1 MLSGSID
8 KSSKLFI
15 LNNATGK
22 YDFDKEIVYHQDF
35 VYATAP
41 SVTGDG
47 FFTGG
52 KDGKMF
58 KVDLMGNP
66 VMIYEGHESAVN
78 SISQA
83 IPEEVVS
90 GSWDGT
96 ARIWNV
102 ESGKCI
108 TTLPDHSHATAVLTL
123 QNGITITGSQD
134 KKIRIWFKGNLER
147 EFIGHE
153 DIIR

>member
-1 MLSGSID
+1 MLTGSID
-8 KSSKLFI
+8 KSSKLFV

-22 YDFDKEIVYHQDF
+22 YEFDKEIVYHQDF

-41 SVTGDG
+41 SVAGDG

-52 KDGKMF
+52 KDGKMY

-96 ARIWNV
+96 ARLWNV
-102 ESGKCI
+102 ETGKC
-108 TTLPDHSHATAVLTL
+108 TATLPDHSHATAVLTL
-123 QNGITITGSQD
+123 
-134 KKIRIWFKGNLER
+134 
-147 EFIGHE
+147 
-153 DIIR
+153 